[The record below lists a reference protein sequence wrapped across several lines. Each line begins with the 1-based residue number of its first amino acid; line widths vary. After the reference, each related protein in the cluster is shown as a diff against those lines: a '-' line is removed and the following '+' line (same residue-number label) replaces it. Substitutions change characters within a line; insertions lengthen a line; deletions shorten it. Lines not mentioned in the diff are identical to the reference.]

1 MNILKEAAVDYVA
14 LIKDKEVPIA
24 RKIAI
29 TWVLSIIPTFVA
41 IVLWVLFLIGGF
53 VAIGILG
60 VLAMTI
66 WAAWYIE
73 NR

>member
-1 MNILKEAAVDYVA
+1 MNIIKELITDYKSFV
-14 LIKDKEVPIA
+14 KDKEVPIA

-41 IVLWVLFLIGGF
+41 IVLWILFLLGGF

-60 VLAMTI
+60 VIAMTF
-66 WAAWYIE
+66 WAFWYIE
-73 NR
+73 NM